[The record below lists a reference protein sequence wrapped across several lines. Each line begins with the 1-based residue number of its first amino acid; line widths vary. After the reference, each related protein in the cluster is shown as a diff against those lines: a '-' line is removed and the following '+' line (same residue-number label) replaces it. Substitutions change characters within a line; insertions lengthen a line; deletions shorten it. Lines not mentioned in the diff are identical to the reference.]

1 MNIMNP
7 FTIAKDIKNIEKML
21 KPALENY
28 IKGAGFAKSK
38 EVEEILR
45 RVEELEKRMKTLEEK
60 L

>member
-1 MNIMNP
+1 MNP

-21 KPALENY
+21 KAALVKY
-28 IKGAGFAKSK
+28 IEGEGFVDYK

>member
-1 MNIMNP
+1 MNP

-28 IKGAGFAKSK
+28 IEGAVFAKSK

>member
-1 MNIMNP
+1 
-7 FTIAKDIKNIEKML
+7 ML

-28 IKGAGFAKSK
+28 IEGAGFAKSK